1 MDWAAV
7 ARGGTGL
14 SAERASST
22 PGATSA
28 CAAMRPRSLS
38 NDLEPALLIQDNDE
52 AEKQDI
58 YRENAARKKGVPRIK
73 YH

>member
-7 ARGGTGL
+7 ARGGTRL

-28 CAAMRPRSLS
+28 CAAMYTRPGSLS

-73 YH
+73 